1 MHDTP
6 GVQVLGRCAHKT
18 MVRLQS
24 DADEAQKPS
33 GLFKSDFHFIL
44 EKKKKKSATISLNN
58 IKKSISV
65 NGQRIK

>member
-44 EKKKKKSATISLNN
+44 EKNKKQISNY
-58 IKKSISV
+58 
-65 NGQRIK
+65 